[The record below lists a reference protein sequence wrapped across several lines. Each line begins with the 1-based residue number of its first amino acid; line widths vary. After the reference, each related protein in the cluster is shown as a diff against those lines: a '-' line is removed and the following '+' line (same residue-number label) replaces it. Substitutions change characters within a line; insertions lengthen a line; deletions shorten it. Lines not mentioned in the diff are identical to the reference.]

1 MPPPT
6 CEVVTIMYSLIQKIG
21 YTFATVFCSKCV
33 TVFLNQ
39 TLNYLAFNTG
49 FFLNYRYIEV
59 ENLLRKLKAKYT
71 LSFIYLDFVQYITI
85 GRKTAGILSKR
96 RQ

>member
-1 MPPPT
+1 MSIMIFSP
-6 CEVVTIMYSLIQKIG
+6 VTNFGHHPVCMYDLMSMSLKK
-21 YTFATVFCSKCV
+21 YK
-33 TVFLNQ
+33 
-39 TLNYLAFNTG
+39 LNYLAFNTG